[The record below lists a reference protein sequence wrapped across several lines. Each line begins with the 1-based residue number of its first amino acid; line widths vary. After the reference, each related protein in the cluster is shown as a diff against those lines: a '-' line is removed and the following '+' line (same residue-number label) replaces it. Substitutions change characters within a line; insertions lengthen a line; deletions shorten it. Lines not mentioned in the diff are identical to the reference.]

1 MRAREFLLEY
11 NRQITANQIGNRLLT
26 AFAQD
31 RGALPA
37 GLGIFTW
44 TKLRTLANA
53 TPEQINAVI
62 TPERQAEIIDA
73 ILTAIEE
80 KDPTPNKAY
89 TPWLARMYAKGGLKM
104 EDMNRRNLL
113 GIYDIGKRRR
123 MIKSEHNDIN
133 RFKTYKDFEDTM
145 INQYDLDEIEGVD
158 KKKEEEKGTASKVY
172 EDGNV
177 LVVVPHDEAAAC
189 RYGRGTRWCT
199 AATQGDNYFNYYN
212 KQGKMYILI
221 PKQPQHEGEKY
232 QLHFPSGQFM
242 DENDDGVNLY
252 TLLTERFPE
261 LKEFFMKNEP
271 EIKDMIIMCPDEEL
285 QKYINEIADLAE
297 EHLRDIIFEWEM
309 NDEYYYQQMQE
320 KYGDEDGDIDWDKVH
335 EAGDEYIKW
344 DDTARRF
351 IIDIKDAIRPSSK
364 NLKKILPEFD
374 FESGVDLSQLP
385 EVISA
390 NVENEFPSKRETNH
404 GMAHYIAAYIGMRKG
419 KDGWVVYRLRTG

>member
-1 MRAREFLLEY
+1 
-11 NRQITANQIGNRLLT
+11 
-26 AFAQD
+26 
-31 RGALPA
+31 
-37 GLGIFTW
+37 
-44 TKLRTLANA
+44 
-53 TPEQINAVI
+53 
-62 TPERQAEIIDA
+62 
-73 ILTAIEE
+73 
-80 KDPTPNKAY
+80 
-89 TPWLARMYAKGGLKM
+89 
-104 EDMNRRNLL
+104 
-113 GIYDIGKRRR
+113 

-133 RFKTYKDFEDTM
+133 RFKTYKEFEDTM

-172 EDGNV
+172 EDGSV

-199 AATQGDNYFNYYN
+199 AATQGQNYFDYYN